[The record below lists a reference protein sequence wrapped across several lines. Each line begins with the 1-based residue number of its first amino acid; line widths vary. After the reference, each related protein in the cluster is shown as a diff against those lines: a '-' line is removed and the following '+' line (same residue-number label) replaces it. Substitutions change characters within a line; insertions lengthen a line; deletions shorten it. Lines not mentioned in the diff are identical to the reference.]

1 MHLPMSEM
9 VTVSGRR
16 FPAIPALLIFSLVLL
31 FVPGCTSLTEYE
43 MAYSGVLHVL
53 SPADLSTIHTIPGIT
68 AARSLLLYQYGFLVT
83 TTEGKVLSYTCD
95 SYDLVG
101 EYTVGLPSA
110 SGYHQLAYSSIEKTA
125 YLIGSMGRIL
135 ELSLPECSVLDEF
148 HICESPVTIIIADGS
163 NYIFV
168 ADGPSNQ
175 IYQVSIENNIAYTS
189 VPVDFNINCIEPGQN
204 PDSILVGT
212 AGGINLLEILG
223 PGSLRNTIQSE
234 PVPCLALAAVPGDTI
249 FVGVKGY
256 PGDAS
261 VGVVDVYDVQFHDP
275 PLPEYYGE
283 VDLTGN
289 LHFVSLAI
297 DSTHAFVL
305 SSVGNSVSR
314 LVSYNYNSFIIDQQ
328 IYLSGFPL
336 DLEVSEDGIIYVLTT
351 E

>member
-1 MHLPMSEM
+1 MNKM
-9 VTVSGRR
+9 VTVFGRR
-16 FPAIPALLIFSLVLL
+16 FSAIPALLIFSVVLQFL
-31 FVPGCTSLTEYE
+31 SGCTSLTEYE
-43 MAYSGVLHVL
+43 MAYSGVLHIL
-53 SPADLSTIHTIPGIT
+53 SPADLSAIHTISGIT
-68 AARSLLLYQYGFLVT
+68 AARSLLLYPDGFLVT

-95 SYDLVG
+95 SYDLAG
-101 EYTVGLPSA
+101 EYTVGSPSA

-148 HICESPVTIIIADGS
+148 HICESPVAVIIADGS

-175 IYQVSIENNIAYTS
+175 IYQVSIENNISYTS
-189 VPVDFNINCIEPGQN
+189 VPFFFNINCIEPGPN
-204 PDSILVGT
+204 PDSMLVGT
-212 AGGINLLEILG
+212 SGGINLLEILG

-261 VGVVDVYDVQFHDP
+261 VGVVDVYDAQFHDP

-289 LHFVSLAI
+289 SHFISLAM

-314 LVSYNYNSFIIDQQ
+314 LVSYNYSIFTMDQQ
-328 IYLSGFPL
+328 IYLPGFPL
-336 DLEVSEDGIIYVLTT
+336 DLEVSEDGIVYVLTT

>member
-1 MHLPMSEM
+1 MSKM
-9 VTVSGRR
+9 VTVPGRI
-16 FPAIPALLIFSLVLL
+16 FPAIPALLFFCFVLL

-43 MAYSGVLHVL
+43 MAYSGVLHIL
-53 SPADLSTIHTIPGIT
+53 SPADLSTIHTISGIT
-68 AARSLLLYQYGFLVT
+68 AARSLLLYQYGFLIT

-125 YLIGSMGRIL
+125 YLIGSMGKIL
-135 ELSLPECSVLDEF
+135 ELSLPECVVMDEF
-148 HICESPVTIIIADGS
+148 RICESPVNIVISDGS

-168 ADGPSNQ
+168 TDGPSNQ

-189 VPVDFNINCIEPGQN
+189 VPVDLNINCVEPGQD
-204 PDSILVGT
+204 PDSMLVGT
-212 AGGINLLEILG
+212 SGGINLLEILG

-256 PGDAS
+256 PGDYS
-261 VGVVDVYDVQFHDP
+261 VGVVDVINSQVHIP
-275 PLPEYYGE
+275 PLPDYYGQ
-283 VDLTGN
+283 VGITGN
-289 LHFVSLAI
+289 THFVSLAR
-297 DSTHAFVL
+297 DSTYAFVL
-305 SSVGNSVSR
+305 SSAGNSVSR
-314 LVSYNYNSFIIDQQ
+314 LISYNYSTFTMDHQV
-328 IYLSGFPL
+328 YLPGFPL

>member
-1 MHLPMSEM
+1 MSEM
-9 VTVSGRR
+9 VTVPGRL
-16 FPAIPALLIFSLVLL
+16 FSVISALLIFSLVLL

-83 TTEGKVLSYTCD
+83 TTEGKVLSYTYD

-110 SGYHQLAYSSIEKTA
+110 SGYHQIAYSSIEKTA

-148 HICESPVTIIIADGS
+148 HICESPVTIVIADGS

-175 IYQVSIENNIAYTS
+175 IYQVSIENNTAYTS

-212 AGGINLLEILG
+212 SGGINLLEILG

-234 PVPCLALAAVPGDTI
+234 PVPCTALAAVPGDTI

-256 PGDAS
+256 PGDYS
-261 VGVVDVYDVQFHDP
+261 VGVVDVINSQVHNP
-275 PLPEYYGE
+275 TLPEYYGE

-289 LHFVSLAI
+289 SHFISLAV

-305 SSVGNSVSR
+305 SSVGNTMSR
-314 LVSYNYNSFIIDQQ
+314 LVSYNYSTFTMDQQ
-328 IYLSGFPL
+328 TDLSGFPL
-336 DLEVSEDGIIYVLTT
+336 ALKVSEDGIIFVLTT